1 MPATILGAVDIVV
14 NDSCHHKTYILC
26 DCPKVLKD
34 CFGCSIG
41 GRADSER
48 QRSWE
53 MIVVWTREVAV
64 AVLTSA
70 QTLDHEMEILGLNK

>member
-1 MPATILGAVDIVV
+1 MIA
-14 NDSCHHKTYILC
+14 
-26 DCPKVLKD
+26 VLKD

-41 GRADSER
+41 GRADSKR
-48 QRSWE
+48 QRCWE